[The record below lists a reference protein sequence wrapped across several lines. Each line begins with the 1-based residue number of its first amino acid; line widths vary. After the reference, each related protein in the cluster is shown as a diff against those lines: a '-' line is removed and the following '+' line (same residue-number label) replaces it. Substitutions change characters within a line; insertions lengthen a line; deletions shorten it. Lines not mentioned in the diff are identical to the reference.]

1 MTSQT
6 QQEANPPSSFSITDM
21 RKERNCSEIM
31 IDHNNDTINSSEH
44 VGVLSLHPFYTST
57 PKSARIICVECR
69 RKPSW
74 MGLDMEELQANGQ
87 AAAGRDIGGVSP
99 LYLCA
104 DHDKC

>member
-1 MTSQT
+1 MTSPT
-6 QQEANPPSSFSITDM
+6 QQEANPPSGFSITDM

-69 RKPSW
+69 RKPFHGW
-74 MGLDMEELQANGQ
+74 DLIWKNYRPTDRLQQ
-87 AAAGRDIGGVSP
+87 AVI
-99 LYLCA
+99 
-104 DHDKC
+104 